1 MVSKFRSRYAFKL
14 LVSTALPG
22 KILSWY
28 YNERHHHKCPMNG
41 VGGTVINVI
50 FRKVK
55 SSQLVVYSPLAFCEA
70 EAIFVPLIYS
80 VYLSKNKNTFE
91 PEEKNKARKIGQTL
105 KYISWKENVFKMVIL
120 KSIFSKLPMMSV
132 LFTWSGMR
140 ARMKS
145 SVAMLKPVKAMM
157 NVRNARSYNEGERW
171 FCCPAPHQWCNVD
184 CFLWEVVAI

>member
-41 VGGTVINVI
+41 VGGTVKNVI

>member
-28 YNERHHHKCPMNG
+28 YNKRHHHKCPMNG
-41 VGGTVINVI
+41 VGGTVKNVI

-55 SSQLVVYSPLAFCEA
+55 SRQLVVYSPLAFCEA

-145 SVAMLKPVKAMM
+145 SVAMLQPVKAMM
-157 NVRNARSYNEGERW
+157 NVRNARIVTMKVKSG
-171 FCCPAPHQWCNVD
+171 F
-184 CFLWEVVAI
+184 VVQHVISGAM

>member
-28 YNERHHHKCPMNG
+28 YNKRHHHKCPMNG
-41 VGGTVINVI
+41 VGGTVKNVI

-55 SSQLVVYSPLAFCEA
+55 SRQLVVYSPLAFCEA

-132 LFTWSGMR
+132 LFT
-140 ARMKS
+140 
-145 SVAMLKPVKAMM
+145 
-157 NVRNARSYNEGERW
+157 
-171 FCCPAPHQWCNVD
+171 
-184 CFLWEVVAI
+184 

>member
-22 KILSWY
+22 KILSWH

-41 VGGTVINVI
+41 VGGTVKNVI

-105 KYISWKENVFKMVIL
+105 KYISWEENVFKMVIL

-132 LFTWSGMR
+132 LFTWSRMR
-140 ARMKS
+140 ARIKS

-157 NVRNARSYNEGERW
+157 NVRNARIVTMKVKSG
-171 FCCPAPHQWCNVD
+171 F
-184 CFLWEVVAI
+184 VVQHVISGAM